1 MNKYMRWIVLF
12 LFMAIIYG
20 GLMGIEGPDSFSWK
34 TALISGI
41 PFGFFMTLFFY
52 RQSKH
57 KGVYLKPGLKAQAME
72 LLERKGWMVK
82 SDSQRYT
89 KYKISFWNR
98 IIGLE
103 TSILTSSYYTHIT
116 APVEIIDT
124 LPAEWLKNDKR

>member
-1 MNKYMRWIVLF
+1 MSQYTRLILYF
-12 LFMAIIYG
+12 LVTAVPYG
-20 GLMGIEGPDSFSWK
+20 LLMGIEGANAYSWK
-34 TALISGI
+34 KALISGI
-41 PFGFFMTLFFY
+41 PFGFFMTMLFY
-52 RQSKH
+52 RQSKY

-72 LLERKGWMVK
+72 LLERKGWKIK

-89 KYKISFWNR
+89 KYKISFWNK